1 MNIFRPQIP
10 YVFRPP
16 KYSTWFKPILF
27 LVSSRF
33 LKKKFKIAEI
43 KISGAEELTELVRR
57 RESILVAPNHADHA
71 DPSLMVT
78 AARRSGFIFHFMAAR
93 EGFEKDA
100 FTRFFLQKAGAFSV
114 NREGGDI
121 GAIKTA
127 IQLLQEGNF
136 PLVIFPEGE
145 IYHHHEVLDE
155 LNDGVASI
163 VLRASSK
170 LPEGK
175 TSYVVPAGIRIRHS
189 SDISNTFSER
199 LDRLEKHITWKPR
212 LGLDPV
218 DRIYRLGSA
227 LLTIKE
233 EEFLGYAQTGEI
245 IARTRSLQ
253 DKLMEPIELAHG
265 ESNSDMKMTM
275 RIKALRGKI
284 RKELTDES
292 SPVSPEREKELYD
305 ELDRI
310 FLANQLYS
318 YPGRYLKENPTD
330 DRIAETL
337 FKLEEDVLEIE
348 EYYGPRTA
356 ELVFGK
362 PIAINTFLEEG
373 GFNFKSGVTPLTE
386 TIREKVQGLL
396 QSMNT

>member
-1 MNIFRPQIP
+1 
-10 YVFRPP
+10 
-16 KYSTWFKPILF
+16 
-27 LVSSRF
+27 
-33 LKKKFKIAEI
+33 
-43 KISGAEELTELVRR
+43 
-57 RESILVAPNHADHA
+57 
-71 DPSLMVT
+71 MVT
-78 AARRSGFIFHFMAAR
+78 VARRSDFIFHFMAAR

-100 FTRFFLQKAGAFSV
+100 RTRFFLQKAGAFSV
-114 NREGGDI
+114 NREGADI
-121 GAIKTA
+121 GAIKMA

-136 PLVIFPEGE
+136 LLVIFPEGE

-170 LPEGK
+170 LAEGK
-175 TSYVVPAGIRIRHS
+175 PNYVVPAGIRIKHS
-189 SDISNTFSER
+189 PDISKSFSER

-212 LGLDPV
+212 PDLNPV

-227 LLTIKE
+227 LLSIKE

-245 IARTRSLQ
+245 IERTHSLQ
-253 DKLMEPIELAHG
+253 DKLIEPIELAHG

-275 RIKALRGKI
+275 RIKSLRAKI
-284 RKELTDES
+284 RKEHTNEA
-292 SPVSPEREKELYD
+292 SPVSSERETELYD
-305 ELDRI
+305 QLDRI

-337 FKLEEDVLEIE
+337 FKLEEDVLELE

-356 ELVFGK
+356 EIIFGT
-362 PIAINTFLEEG
+362 PIAIQSFLEEG
-373 GFNFKSGVTPLTE
+373 GFNIKSGVAPLTE

-396 QSMNT
+396 RSMDS